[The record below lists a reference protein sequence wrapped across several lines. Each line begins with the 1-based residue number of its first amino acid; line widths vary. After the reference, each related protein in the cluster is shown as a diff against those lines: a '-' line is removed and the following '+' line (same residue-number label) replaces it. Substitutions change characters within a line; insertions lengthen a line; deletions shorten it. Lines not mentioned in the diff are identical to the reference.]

1 MTTSERAGAPPP
13 PRHPRA
19 RQVLS
24 RKQLT
29 VRRAAWII
37 ASVTVSVTTV
47 AGIVI
52 HFTDRK
58 TFPNIGD
65 SLWWAIQTVTTV
77 GYGDLV
83 PTSVTGRLVAALIM
97 LIGIS
102 FVTVI
107 TATITSAFVDSARRR
122 TDATATDPIA
132 VKLDQI
138 SARLEVI
145 EAGLRKMGDQDIEDR
160 FDDRS

>member
-1 MTTSERAGAPPP
+1 MTTSEGAGADP

-19 RQVLS
+19 SQVLS

-29 VRRAAWII
+29 VGRAAWII

-83 PTSVTGRLVAALIM
+83 PTSLIGRLVAALIM

-122 TDATATDPIA
+122 TDATTTDPIA

-145 EAGLRKMGDQDIEDR
+145 EAGLRKMNL
-160 FDDRS
+160 DD